1 MEVSATAKN
10 IRISPKKV
18 RLVVDQ
24 IKKMNPQQALSILD
38 FITKS
43 SSRPIKKVISSA
55 VANAKNNLGL
65 DETSLKFKSI
75 LVGEGPVLKRY
86 QPISRGR
93 AHAILKRSSHI
104 KIVLEGQQSKK
115 VTTTEGK
122 THGAKS

>member
-1 MEVSATAKN
+1 MQVSATAKN

-24 IKKMNPQQALSILD
+24 IRKMNPQQALSILD

-43 SSRPIKKVISSA
+43 SSIPIKKVISSA

-122 THGAKS
+122 DHGAKS